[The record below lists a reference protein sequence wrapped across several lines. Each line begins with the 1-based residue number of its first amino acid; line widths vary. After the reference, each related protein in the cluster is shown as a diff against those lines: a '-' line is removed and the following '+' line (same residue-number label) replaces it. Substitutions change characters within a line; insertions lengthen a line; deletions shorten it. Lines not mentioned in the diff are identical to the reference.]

1 MNEEHEGGDGEQ
13 SKEVE
18 RREKRQRSDG
28 EETNKSHLQMY
39 YESPPNT
46 TRSTILSMPDSF
58 EFGRTWVQVTCL
70 HMSRTV

>member
-1 MNEEHEGGDGEQ
+1 MNEEHENGDGGG
-13 SKEVE
+13 K
-18 RREKRQRSDG
+18 RREKKLRRDG
-28 EETNKSHLQMY
+28 ERSESHLQMY
-39 YESPPNT
+39 YESPPST

>member
-1 MNEEHEGGDGEQ
+1 MGDGR
-13 SKEVE
+13 VE
-18 RREKRQRSDG
+18 AGEREKKPRRDG
-28 EETNKSHLQMY
+28 EETKKSHLQIY